1 MSGKLIMNALVMYDH
16 QTRSLWSQFLSRAV
30 EGNLKGAELDV
41 VPLTQTDW
49 GSWRALHP
57 DTRFLDT
64 DGRYRSDNYESYYA
78 GGRRG
83 VIGEANADDR
93 IGAKEL
99 VLGVSLGGAQKAY
112 PLAALRE
119 NPVVNDTVGS
129 RPILIYH
136 DAPSGTALVYDR
148 VFDGETLT
156 FRLEGEPNGVQTV
169 LRDEETG
176 ARWMAFSGLAT
187 EGEPAGRALERAPS
201 HLSFWFAWTDW
212 NPGTELFDGRRE

>member
-1 MSGKLIMNALVMYDH
+1 MSGKLIMNVLVMYDH

-30 EGNLKGAELDV
+30 DGKLKGAELDV
-41 VPLTQTDW
+41 IPLTQTDW

-57 DTRFLDT
+57 DTRFLNT

-83 VIGEANADDR
+83 VIGEANPDDR
-93 IGAKEL
+93 IGAKDL

-119 NPVVNDTVGS
+119 NPVVNDTVGG

-148 VFDGETLT
+148 VFEGETLT

-169 LRDEETG
+169 LTDEETG
-176 ARWMAFSGLAT
+176 ARWTAFSGLAT
-187 EGEPAGRALERAPS
+187 EGEPAGKALERAPS

-212 NPGTELFDGRRE
+212 NPGTELFAGQWE

>member
-1 MSGKLIMNALVMYDH
+1 MSGKLIMNVLVMYDH

-30 EGNLKGAELDV
+30 DGKLKGVELDV
-41 VPLTQTDW
+41 IPLTQTDW

-57 DTRFLDT
+57 DTRFLNT

-83 VIGEANADDR
+83 VIGEANPDDR

-119 NPVVNDTVGS
+119 NPVVNDTVGD

-148 VFDGETLT
+148 VFEGETLT

-169 LRDEETG
+169 LTDEETG
-176 ARWMAFSGLAT
+176 ARWTAFSGLAT
-187 EGEPAGRALERAPS
+187 EGESAGKALKRAPS

-212 NPGTELFDGRRE
+212 NPNTELFDGRGE